1 MKSLFETH
9 VNLVGKVMDMQ
20 LKRQN
25 VIMSNLA
32 NVRTPG
38 YKPRV
43 LEFEKELQAS
53 LGLDARGK
61 LSRTAPGHMP
71 SVFDPET
78 FGPEW
83 DKKFIPREV
92 HGEDRVDLDKEMALM
107 AKTSLNYNALTTVI
121 KSNFEGLKQI
131 ITEGGR

>member
-1 MKSLFETH
+1 MKSLFESH

-25 VIMSNLA
+25 VVMSNLA

-61 LSRTAPGHMP
+61 LSHTAAGHIP

-83 DKKFIPREV
+83 DKKFVPREV

-107 AKTSLNYNALTTVI
+107 AKTSLNYNALSTVI
-121 KSNFEGLKQI
+121 KSNFDGLKQI

>member
-1 MKSLFETH
+1 
-9 VNLVGKVMDMQ
+9 MDMQ

-25 VIMSNLA
+25 VVMSNLA

-43 LEFEKELQAS
+43 LEFEKELQSA

-61 LSRTAPGHMP
+61 LSHTAVGHIP

-121 KSNFEGLKQI
+121 RSNFDGLRQL
-131 ITEGGR
+131 ITEGSK

>member
-1 MKSLFETH
+1 MKSLFEPH
-9 VNLVGKVMDMQ
+9 ANLVGKVMDMQ

-25 VIMSNLA
+25 VVMSNLA

-43 LEFEKELQAS
+43 LEFENDLQAA
-53 LGLDARGK
+53 LNLDKRGK
-61 LSRTAPGHMP
+61 LTRTDENHIPA
-71 SVFDPET
+71 VFDPES
-78 FGPEW
+78 FGPSW
-83 DKKFIPREV
+83 DKKFVPRIT

-107 AKTSLNYNALTTVI
+107 AKTSLQYNALASVM

-131 ITEGGR
+131 IQEGAK